1 MDGRLNVTPE
11 ALTRLLLEH
20 NMTRQEFIAAYGI
33 KPLVYIPELP
43 PGAKV
48 VFLVLYIFIFA
59 LALLGNSLVVFII
72 VRKKAMRTA
81 TNMFICSLAAS
92 DLLVTFFCIPFT
104 LLQNISSEWL
114 GGPFVCKMVPFI
126 QTTAVVASTLT
137 MTCIAVER
145 YQGII
150 HPLKMKRQYTTKRA
164 YNMLGFVWTIAII
177 VGSPML
183 HVQILEVK
191 YDFLYNLHH
200 VCCQESWSTME
211 LRRAYAIFI
220 LVALFLVP
228 LTAMLLL
235 YSRIGYELWI
245 KKRIGDVSALNTLSR
260 NEMAKITRKKKRAV
274 MMMVIVVLF
283 FTVCWA
289 PFHIVHILFEY
300 NNLEEEYDDVTIKM
314 IIAIV
319 QAVGF
324 FNSFNNP
331 VVYTFMNEN
340 FKKSFVAILFC
351 SLRNPEPA
359 EKRESLLSE
368 RPKVGPSNYVHRKE
382 GRGPACHLSAENL
395 ELRLCDQLPSAKL
408 ESVHSPAVVTYPHTS
423 DHKDM
428 LPTGQSA

>member
-1 MDGRLNVTPE
+1 MDRRLNITPE
-11 ALTRLLLEH
+11 TFNQLLKEH
-20 NMTRQEFIAAYGI
+20 NMSRLEFIAAYGL

-43 PGAKV
+43 LNAKV
-48 VFLVLYIFIFA
+48 IFLVLYIIIFI
-59 LALLGNSLVVFII
+59 LALFGNSLVVYII
-72 VRKKAMRTA
+72 IRKKAMRTA
-81 TNMFICSLAAS
+81 TNIFICSLACS

-145 YQGII
+145 YQGIV
-150 HPLKMKRQYTTKRA
+150 HPLKMKRQYTNRRA
-164 YNMLGFVWTIAII
+164 YKMLGLVWTIAIV

-183 HVQILEVK
+183 HVQTLEVK
-191 YDFLYNLHH
+191 YDLLYNLYH
-200 VCCQESWSTME
+200 VCCLESWSNAG

-228 LTAMLLL
+228 LAAMLLL
-235 YSRIGYELWI
+235 YTRIGYELWI
-245 KKRIGDVSALNTLSR
+245 KKRIGDCSVLNTLSR

-283 FTVCWA
+283 FTACWA
-289 PFHIVHILFEY
+289 PFHVVHILFEY
-300 NNLEEEYDDVTIKM
+300 NDLEEEYDDVTVKM
-314 IIAIV
+314 IVAIV

-340 FKKSFVAILFC
+340 FKKSLVAVLFC
-351 SLRNPEPA
+351 HFRVQEQADKRDSNNL
-359 EKRESLLSE
+359 EK
-368 RPKVGPSNYVHRKE
+368 PKVGTSNFPHRRE
-382 GRGPACHLSAENL
+382 GRSPHSQLSAENL
-395 ELRLCDQLPSAKL
+395 ELRLCEQFPAAKL
-408 ESVHSPAVVTYPHTS
+408 ESVTYPLVNS
-423 DHKDM
+423 HKDL
-428 LPTGQSA
+428 LPNGQSA